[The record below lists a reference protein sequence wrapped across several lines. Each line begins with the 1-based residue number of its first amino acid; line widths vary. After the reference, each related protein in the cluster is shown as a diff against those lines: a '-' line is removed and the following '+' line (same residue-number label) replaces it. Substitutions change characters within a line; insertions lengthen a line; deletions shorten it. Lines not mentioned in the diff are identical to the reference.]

1 MSTTANPVER
11 RSIDPKADDAAAPA
25 QPTAVTTTP
34 ASEFAPIVPTDKDM
48 GMARLT
54 LDQGVRTTV
63 IGQLYGMD
71 FEIEDEGFA
80 VRAFFDNYNRRLKVL
95 DYEATDYRAMAD
107 RLAWLARENHYD
119 KIFLKAH
126 AHDWQ
131 KFLGL
136 GYMLEGILKYF
147 YRGDNAY
154 VLSRFGSIDR
164 VTSPHLIEE
173 SLLIETLLKDGPPDP
188 PPPLPEGYSLVSA
201 TDEHIPALVT
211 LYREVFSTY
220 PSPLTHPDYIQQT
233 MRRHVV
239 YRAVIDPSGTL
250 VSAASAEIDDKHS
263 NAELTDCATF
273 KTQRGKGLMYSLLG
287 ALEGDLRDR
296 GIITGYTL
304 ARARSVGMNRVF
316 YRLGYEYSGRLL
328 NNCDI
333 YGEFEDMNVWVKPLR
348 PPSAKRDGANGS

>member
-1 MSTTANPVER
+1 MSTTTDTTEE
-11 RSIDPKADDAAAPA
+11 AAES
-25 QPTAVTTTP
+25 P
-34 ASEFAPIVPTDKDM
+34 ASALTPKPSPSELAPVLPTDKDM

-54 LDQGVRTTV
+54 LDRGVRTTV
-63 IGQLYGMD
+63 IGQLYGLD
-71 FEIEDEGFA
+71 FEIEDEGFS
-80 VRAFFDNYNRRLKVL
+80 VRAFFDNYNRRLKVI

-107 RLAWLARENHYD
+107 RLAWLATENEYD

-147 YRGDNAY
+147 YRGENAY

-173 SLLIETLLKDGPPDP
+173 SNLIETLLKDGEPDP
-188 PPPLPEGYSLVSA
+188 PPPLPDGYSLVAA

-211 LYREVFSTY
+211 LYREVFATY

-233 MRRHVV
+233 MRRHVA
-239 YRAVIDPSGTL
+239 YRAVMDPSGTL

-273 KTQRGKGLMYSLLG
+273 KTQRGKGLMYALLT
-287 ALEGDLRDR
+287 ALEDDLRKR
-296 GIITGYTL
+296 GIMTGYTL

-333 YGEFEDMNVWVKPLR
+333 YGEFEDMNIWVKRLDEK
-348 PPSAKRDGANGS
+348 SANR

>member
-1 MSTTANPVER
+1 MATTTKPVER
-11 RSIDPKADDAAAPA
+11 RDDDEKTNEDDSTA
-25 QPTAVTTTP
+25 QPTAIASTP
-34 ASEFAPIVPTDKDM
+34 PSEFAPVVPTEKDM
-48 GMARLT
+48 GMARIT
-54 LDQGVRTTV
+54 LDRGVRTTV
-63 IGQLYGMD
+63 IGQLYGLD
-71 FEIEDEGFA
+71 FEIEDDGFS
-80 VRAFFDNYNRRLKVL
+80 VRAFFDNYNRRLKVM

-107 RLAWLARENHYD
+107 RLAWLATENEYD

-126 AHDWQ
+126 ADDWQ

-147 YRGDNAY
+147 YQGDNAY

-173 SLLIETLLKDGPPDP
+173 SDLIETLLKDGPPDP

-211 LYREVFSTY
+211 LYREVFATY

-239 YRAVIDPSGTL
+239 YRAVLDPSGTL
-250 VSAASAEIDDKHS
+250 VSAASAEVDDKHS

-273 KTQRGKGLMYSLLG
+273 KTQRGKGLMYSLLT
-287 ALEGDLRDR
+287 ALEDDLRDR
-296 GIITGYTL
+296 GIMTGYTL

-333 YGEFEDMNVWVKPLR
+333 YGEFEDMNIWVKQLLPR
-348 PPSAKRDGANGS
+348 GAKSGANAK